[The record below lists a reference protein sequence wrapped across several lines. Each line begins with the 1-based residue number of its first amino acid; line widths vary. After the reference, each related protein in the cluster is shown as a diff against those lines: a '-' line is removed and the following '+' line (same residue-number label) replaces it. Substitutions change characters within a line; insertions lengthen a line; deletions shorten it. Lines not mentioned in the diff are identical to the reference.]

1 VSNLTDLNEKI
12 AKCDACR
19 LCKQRKRAVPGEGRE
34 DAEIMF
40 IGEAPGWH
48 EDQQGR
54 PFVGPAGQFLDELL
68 QSINLKRSE
77 VYIANVVKC
86 RPPSNRDP
94 LPDEIGA
101 CRKWLDRQMELIKPK
116 MIVTLG
122 RYSMARFFPGATI
135 SKVHGTSRT
144 SEGVTYFAMYHPAA
158 ALHQGSLRGVIMED
172 MLKIPPFLT
181 QAEVVPEEPTP
192 QKSKKVEKAKKTE
205 KTENVEKGAVGVK
218 AGKAGKSE
226 KIENGE
232 KAEPKQLSMF

>member
-1 VSNLTDLNEKI
+1 VSSLTELYEKI
-12 AKCDACR
+12 AKCEACR

-68 QSINLKRSE
+68 QSISLKRSE

-86 RPPSNRDP
+86 RPPGNRDP

-101 CRKWLDRQMELIKPK
+101 CRNWLDRQIELIKPK

-122 RYSMARFFPGATI
+122 RYSMARFFPGGVI
-135 SKVHGTSRT
+135 SKVHGTARK

-158 ALHQGSLRGVIMED
+158 ALHQGSLRKVIMED
-172 MLKIPPFLT
+172 MLKIPSFLT
-181 QAEVVPEEPTP
+181 QAEAASEEPSP
-192 QKSKKVEKAKKTE
+192 QKAKKAEKVEK
-205 KTENVEKGAVGVK
+205 VEKV
-218 AGKAGKSE
+218 E
-226 KIENGE
+226 Q
-232 KAEPKQLSMF
+232 AEPKQLSMF